1 MAHMKRRSIKF
12 GLFLSLVAGICVSL
26 ISANPLLSPHRS
38 RFNCGVASKDPLKA
52 YCAIFANDA
61 DGWRTVTPIT
71 SITPTTHLGLG
82 VYIRIGGDEGNYPIS
97 TTKGKVND
105 PLKQLFLNPE
115 VAAIDVS
122 NMSASSNGVLVKI
135 IKPTAGVASEKKEL
149 DSVVKYLLSVL
160 EQKQKN
166 PVPVSSNMSGFLSSM
181 PKLPHLPL
189 SLTKD
194 GKLSFTNVPARI
206 DSTVERVTLKNGQNC
221 LLVYQTTKTSN
232 GTVDGM
238 HVWIFPELST
248 QVTLQSTPQKKS

>member
-1 MAHMKRRSIKF
+1 MGDMKRRSIKF
-12 GLFLSLVAGICVSL
+12 GLFLSLVSGICTSFT
-26 ISANPLLSPHRS
+26 SANPLLLSPHRS
-38 RFNCGVASKDPLKA
+38 RFNCGATSKDPLKA
-52 YCAIFANDA
+52 YCAIFANDT
-61 DGWRTVTPIT
+61 DGWRTVAPTT
-71 SITPTTHLGLG
+71 SSITPTTHLGLG
-82 VYIRIGGDEGNYPIS
+82 VHIRIGGDEGNYPIS

-181 PKLPHLPL
+181 PKIQHLPL

-221 LLVYQTTKTSN
+221 LVVYQTTKTSN

-248 QVTLQSTPQKKS
+248 QKTVVTK